1 MYFVS
6 YEKLFEQTGPV
17 LNGMLD
23 WLGVEHQDVMV
34 RRAVTNMQFD
44 NMRRE
49 EERGKVN
56 GNKFPARGGPG
67 AGAAE
72 LKAGT
77 LAAIREAA
85 AEVMSQVK
93 WHLSRQKRCRAGP
106 EWKCRK

>member
-1 MYFVS
+1 
-6 YEKLFEQTGPV
+6 
-17 LNGMLD
+17 
-23 WLGVEHQDVMV
+23 
-34 RRAVTNMQFD
+34 MQFD

-56 GNKFPARGGPG
+56 GNQVASHGGPG

-85 AEVMSQVK
+85 AEVMTQVK
-93 WHLSRQKRCRAGP
+93 WHLSRQNAASCNGG
-106 EWKCRK
+106 